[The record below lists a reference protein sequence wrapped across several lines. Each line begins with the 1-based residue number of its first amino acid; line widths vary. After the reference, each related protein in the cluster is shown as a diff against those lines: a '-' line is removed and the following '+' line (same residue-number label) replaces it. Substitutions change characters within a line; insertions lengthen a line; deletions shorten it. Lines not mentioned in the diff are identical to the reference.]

1 MAIDGGSL
9 LNVASKSD
17 FLLSLKLLRYEVNLM
32 SGQAQIAL
40 KELNEIRSRLL
51 ALLKDE
57 KDVQQDQGAFFG
69 LSHLEG
75 EDRAALLTR
84 FHYWYWL
91 TECHLIN
98 FNIRSRNWK
107 NALQLSRK
115 MSCDLDDISAG
126 TNLFG
131 SPSSVSDEDKLDIIA
146 AKIVV
151 LCRTARLLLQV
162 SSFSLLMPIF

>member
-1 MAIDGGSL
+1 M
-9 LNVASKSD
+9 LNMTSKFD
-17 FLLSLKLLRYEVNLM
+17 FLVSLRLLRYEVNLM

-40 KELNEIRSRLL
+40 KELNEIRYQLM
-51 ALLKDE
+51 
-57 KDVQQDQGAFFG
+57 
-69 LSHLEG
+69 
-75 EDRAALLTR
+75 ALLTDDKEIEDQASFFGFSQFEGDDR
-84 FHYWYWL
+84 VALQTRVYYWYWL

-115 MSCDLDDISAG
+115 MSCDLDDIAAG
-126 TNLFG
+126 SYFLGSSNLT
-131 SPSSVSDEDKLDIIA
+131 VSISNEDKLDVIA

-162 SSFSLLMPIF
+162 SLFALVMIFV